1 MQTNTTR
8 LLEEMKTLRVAC
20 AVAASGSSAQAAAD
34 LHVSQS
40 SIVRAVQALERA
52 LGQTLFYRSARGMHP
67 TRQAEPLLARCDRA
81 WQQLAVISQRKGGA
95 GPARA
100 WTTERFAMGLGI
112 RHMQV
117 MQALSDTGSEP
128 ASARQLG
135 ISQSAV
141 HQTLV
146 KLEHLSGAALYARSR
161 QNGLR
166 ITDAGTR
173 VLRAIKLCVSEL
185 AQAAEV
191 LATMG
196 GEVRGRITIGTLP
209 FSVGPMLP
217 QAIDRMLEA
226 YPGIKVR
233 VIDGTYDM
241 LMQQLR
247 DADIDLMIG
256 ALRAPF
262 DAPGLRQEPLFDDPL
277 AVVARASHPL
287 ARRKKLNW
295 SALETAQWIMPMPGT
310 PAQAVF
316 ERVLQSGGLPLP
328 TVELQVNSA
337 LMMQSLLMQG
347 ERLAM
352 MSPRQIRAELQAGLL
367 VTLPLPLPDAVRS
380 IGLVYRENFLPT
392 DSMKMLLNSCR
403 SIAEEIS
410 KETPL
415 ISKTHS

>member
-1 MQTNTTR
+1 M
-8 LLEEMKTLRVAC
+8 
-20 AVAASGSSAQAAAD
+20 
-34 LHVSQS
+34 
-40 SIVRAVQALERA
+40 ALERV
-52 LGQTLFYRSARGMHP
+52 LGHSVFYRNARGM
-67 TRQAEPLLARCDRA
+67 QATPQAAPLLARCDRA
-81 WQQLAVISQRKGGA
+81 WQQLATVSQRKNSPGA
-95 GPARA
+95 ART
-100 WTTERFAMGLGI
+100 WWTERFAMGLSH
-112 RHMQV
+112 RHIQV
-117 MQALSDTGSEP
+117 MQSLAESGSES

-146 KLEHLSGAALYARSR
+146 QLEHLSGAELFARSR
-161 QNGLR
+161 SHGLR
-166 ITDAGTR
+166 INDTGER
-173 VLRAIKLCVSEL
+173 VLRAIKLCISEL

-217 QAIDRMLEA
+217 QAIDRMLQA

-256 ALRAPF
+256 ALRTPF
-262 DAPGLRQEPLFDDPL
+262 NAPGLRQEALFDDPL
-277 AVVARASHPL
+277 AVVARATHPL
-287 ARRKKLNW
+287 AKRKKLNW
-295 SALETAQWIMPMPGT
+295 NALKTAQWIMPMPGT

-316 ERVLQSGGLPLP
+316 ERVLHRGGLPMP
-328 TVELQVNSA
+328 AVELQVNSA

-352 MSPRQIRAELQAGLL
+352 MSPRQIKAELQSGLL
-367 VTLPLPLPDAVRS
+367 VTLPLPLPHAVRT
-380 IGLVYRENFLPT
+380 IGLVYREDFLPT
-392 DSMKMLLNSCR
+392 DSMHMLLNSCR
-403 SIAEEIS
+403 SIAKDIS
-410 KETPL
+410 QDT
-415 ISKTHS
+415 